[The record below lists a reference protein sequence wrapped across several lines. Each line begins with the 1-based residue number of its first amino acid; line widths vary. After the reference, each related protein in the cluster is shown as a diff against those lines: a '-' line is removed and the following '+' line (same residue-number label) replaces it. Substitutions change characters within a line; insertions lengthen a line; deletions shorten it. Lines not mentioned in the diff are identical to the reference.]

1 VATGAP
7 PFAGFERW
15 DSTTRSALGFWCPP
29 LPYPCLP
36 KRQALLERG
45 GGQALPGN
53 CPTQAKNGLGW
64 ATEPF
69 LNPHLSTG
77 APPFTGFERW
87 ISTTHPSLGF
97 RCPRMPCPCLQKRE
111 TPALSLPKVTRGE
124 ATPTP
129 RRNRR
134 ASYSKPGRVGILIF
148 VFFSVP
154 TDGPF
159 KPVFGLEWGSSLVNP
174 PRNLNSHFGKLG
186 LHNFPGRSHR

>member
-1 VATGAP
+1 VPHLSRGSKGGIPQPAP
-7 PFAGFERW
+7 RW
-15 DSTTRSALGFWCPP
+15 DFGVHRCRTHVSQSARLCSNGAEGRLCP
-29 LPYPCLP
+29 
-36 KRQALLERG
+36 
-45 GGQALPGN
+45 
-53 CPTQAKNGLGW
+53 GLGW

-97 RCPRMPCPCLQKRE
+97 RCPRMPCPCLQKRK